1 MRCPAMMP
9 TITLTW
15 QPRSPGNPARSS
27 PANTKDFPPRPLA
40 KRSVRVTDPSRPNW
54 PVGQPVRSGPLPD
67 AREAVPD
74 RENRLLSGPSA
85 SALGGNRTPN
95 LLIRSQMLY
104 PIELRALVEPPDPR
118 RPVGS
123 GQRRIGPEPRRPCS
137 RGSPW
142 RRVGYK
148 VDEGRRCCRGAVTRA
163 TVGYKIAGRGRG
175 AGDAVQTR
183 REHTGQ
189 LRGPP
194 VAHSAR
200 VMRSWSNGAADAGST
215 PRRCG

>member
-95 LLIRSQMLY
+95 LLIRSEPPTDLDR
-104 PIELRALVEPPDPR
+104 RALPAQRPSTRGFGGWAVRPAPPYTSPSCCVSADPLEDPLEAWT
-118 RPVGS
+118 RPTTWMRFERERGI
-123 GQRRIGPEPRRPCS
+123 RIRSHPTDHCGP
-137 RGSPW
+137 
-142 RRVGYK
+142 
-148 VDEGRRCCRGAVTRA
+148 
-163 TVGYKIAGRGRG
+163 
-175 AGDAVQTR
+175 
-183 REHTGQ
+183 
-189 LRGPP
+189 
-194 VAHSAR
+194 SAD
-200 VMRSWSNGAADAGST
+200 VLG
-215 PRRCG
+215 